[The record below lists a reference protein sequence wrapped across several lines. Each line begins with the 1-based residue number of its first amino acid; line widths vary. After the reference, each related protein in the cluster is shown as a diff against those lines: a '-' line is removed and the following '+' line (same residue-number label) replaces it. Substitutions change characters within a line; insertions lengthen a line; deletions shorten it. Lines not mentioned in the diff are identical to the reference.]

1 MSRAVDERF
10 TVFVRQHTDGL
21 LRLAYLLTQDHQHA
35 EDVVQI
41 ALLRTHRRWTRLGE
55 PEHALAYTR
64 RVVANTAAG
73 RRRVRSNRELVDL
86 PDHHVDAGPPA
97 CDGVAEQ
104 DLMRQALRGLPPRM
118 RAVLVLRYFED
129 LSEAATADV
138 LGCTVHTVRAH
149 AARGLARLRA
159 ALPTLTDD
167 QPTTRRP

>member
-21 LRLAYLLTQDHQHA
+21 LRLAFLLTQDHHHA

-41 ALLRTHRRWTRLGE
+41 AMLKTHRRWARVGE

-64 RVVANTAAG
+64 RVVATTAAG
-73 RRRVRSNRELVDL
+73 RRRVRSNQEVVDL
-86 PDHHVDAGPPA
+86 PDHHAIAGPSES
-97 CDGVAEQ
+97 DGLVEQ
-104 DLMRQALRGLPPRM
+104 DLMRQALHRLPPRM

-129 LSEAATADV
+129 LSEAATADA

-149 AARGLARLRA
+149 TTRGLARLRA
-159 ALPTLTDD
+159 ALPELTHD